1 MKTGK
6 WGNGLAVRLP
16 ESLVQKLGIAEG
28 DEIEL
33 VPLCKKG
40 EAPMTF
46 AVKLAPSK
54 SERLQAMRRYRA
66 PFPTGIRLDRDEAKA
81 PMRCFDGTIVLID

>member
-1 MKTGK
+1 MRIVK
-6 WGNGLAVRLP
+6 WGNSLAVRLP
-16 ESLVQKLGIAEG
+16 GSLVREVGIAEG

-54 SERLQAMRRYRA
+54 LERLQAMRRYRA
-66 PFPTGIRLDRDEAKA
+66 PFPTGFSFDRDEANA
-81 PMRCFDGTIVLID
+81 G